1 MSPKHTF
8 PLNPILVVDDENH
21 ALDSFEIALHS
32 VGFTN
37 VITCADSREVMDIM
51 RAKRPVLVLLDLI
64 MPHIS
69 GEQLICEIHREF
81 ADTSILVV
89 TAVEDIDTVVECIS
103 SGATDYLLKPV
114 EKAHLR
120 SRVLR
125 CLEMRD
131 LQNEN
136 TILRRHLLNGGIEFP
151 EVFQEI
157 ITQNAQMLSIFQ
169 YCESIARS
177 NYPVLII
184 GETGTGKEL
193 IARAIH
199 RISGR
204 SGEFVALNIA
214 SLDDSLFTDTMF
226 GHVKGAFTGADDRR
240 KGVVDLASG
249 GTLFLDEIGD
259 LSKRSQTKLLR
270 LLQEREYT
278 PIGSDAKRNA
288 NVRVLASTNRNVDQM
303 LESGEFRNDL
313 YYRLM
318 SHHVELPLLRDRP
331 DDIRL
336 LLDHFLEQTS
346 REMNKKKPRY
356 HPELVNLLR
365 SYHFPGNIRELK
377 HLVADAVAK
386 HKQKMLSS
394 ETFKKYIETA
404 SSSPLGEQ
412 AVLSPGFLDFET
424 FTFSEME
431 IPRLKEA
438 ILNLTRVLI
447 KAAMKK
453 SGGNQTIAARILG
466 ISQQSLSLKIGKLL
480 NYK

>member
-1 MSPKHTF
+1 MTPKHTF
-8 PLNPILVVDDENH
+8 PLNPILVVDDENY

-37 VITCADSREVMDIM
+37 VITCADSREVMDIT

-69 GEQLICEIHREF
+69 GEQLICEINREF
-81 ADTSILVV
+81 SDISILVV
-89 TAVEDIDTVVECIS
+89 TAVEDVDTVVECIRN
-103 SGATDYLLKPV
+103 GATDYLLKPV

-125 CLEMRD
+125 CLEMND
-131 LQNEN
+131 LQKEN
-136 TILRRHLLNGGIEFP
+136 TILRRHLLKGDIEFP

-169 YCESIARS
+169 YCESMAKS

-199 RISGR
+199 RLSER
-204 SGEFVALNIA
+204 AGEFVALNIA
-214 SLDDSLFTDTMF
+214 SLDDTLFTDTMF
-226 GHVKGAFTGADDRR
+226 GHVKGAFTGADDTR

-303 LESGEFRNDL
+303 RESGEFRNDL

-318 SHHVELPLLRDRP
+318 SHHIELPLLRDRP

-336 LLDHFLEQTS
+336 LLDYFIEQTS

-356 HPELVNLLR
+356 HPELLNLLR

-404 SSSPLGEQ
+404 LSRPVTEQ
-412 AVLSPGFLDFET
+412 AVLPLGFLDLET
-424 FTFSEME
+424 IDFSENE
-431 IPRLKEA
+431 IPKLKEA
-438 ILNLTRVLI
+438 MLNLTRVLI
-447 KAAMKK
+447 KAAMTK

-466 ISQQSLSLKIGKLL
+466 ISQQSLSTKVGKLL
-480 NYK
+480 N

>member
-51 RAKRPVLVLLDLI
+51 RAKKPVLVLLDLI

-103 SGATDYLLKPV
+103 NGAMDYLLKPV

-125 CLEMRD
+125 CLEMQD

-136 TILRRHLLNGGIEFP
+136 TILRRHLLKGGIEFP

-157 ITQNAQMLSIFQ
+157 ITQNSQMLSIFQ

-199 RISGR
+199 RLSGR
-204 SGEFVALNIA
+204 SGKFVALNIA

-318 SHHVELPLLRDRP
+318 SHHIELPLLRDRP

-356 HPELVNLLR
+356 HPELLNLLR
-365 SYHFPGNIRELK
+365 CYHFPGNIRELK

-404 SSSPLGEQ
+404 SSSPLGGQ
-412 AVLSPGFLDFET
+412 AVLSPGFLEFET
-424 FTFSEME
+424 ITFSEME

-438 ILNLTRVLI
+438 ILNLTRMLI
-447 KAAMKK
+447 KAAMRK

-466 ISQQSLSLKIGKLL
+466 ISQQSLSAKIAKLL